1 MPGALSSNE
10 PETLSSREGGL
21 RLLVRGFSFGAAARE
36 LSLPRHDAAVRA
48 CYKSLAHPGIL
59 GIQSRSH
66 LFLAPNR
73 YRQPTSRCHSL
84 APAI

>member
-36 LSLPRHDAAVRA
+36 LSLPPPRRRRA
-48 CYKSLAHPGIL
+48 GML
-59 GIQSRSH
+59 
-66 LFLAPNR
+66 
-73 YRQPTSRCHSL
+73 
-84 APAI
+84 